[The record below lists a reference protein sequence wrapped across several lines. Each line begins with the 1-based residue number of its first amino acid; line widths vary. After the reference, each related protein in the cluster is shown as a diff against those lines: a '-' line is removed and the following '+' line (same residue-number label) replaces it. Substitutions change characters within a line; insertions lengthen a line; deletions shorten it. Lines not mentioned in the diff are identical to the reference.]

1 MYLKFDGAWPVDYLN
16 VECLIEMD
24 GKVTTNGA
32 AEQEQIVGELN
43 KDTDTSHYSKT
54 NEKSTLQKI
63 NDTSLQ
69 RT

>member
-32 AEQEQIVGELN
+32 AEQEQIVGEWN

-54 NEKSTLQKI
+54 NE
-63 NDTSLQ
+63 N
-69 RT
+69 